1 MKISRKALSWA
12 VYDWANSAFA
22 VIVLTG
28 FFPIFFREYWAKGQS
43 SEAITLSLGIA
54 NSTASILIVLLAP
67 ILGSIADQ
75 GGYKKTLLIILAVIG
90 AFLTSAFYFVDE
102 HQYLLALALFI
113 LATVS
118 WMGANVFYDAL
129 MLDIAEPEAYDQIST
144 LGFALGYLG
153 SGLLFAF
160 CVWMTLSPATF
171 GLEHAGAAIQLSF
184 VLTAIWWMLFT
195 LPLMRNVP
203 GTRLDHRLHVRTATI
218 QGFRQLFDTFRHI
231 LNYRQ
236 AMIFLLAY
244 WLYIDG
250 VDTVIRMAVD
260 YGKALGFGT
269 NDLITALL
277 ITQFVGFPAALG
289 FGRIAGFTGT
299 RNAILLGLTAY
310 AGITLW
316 ASRMQDS
323 WEFYALA
330 VCIGLIQGGIQ
341 ALSRSMFAQL
351 IEKERSAEFFGFY
364 NMMGKFAAI
373 IGPVMVGWVGYI
385 FASPRIGIVSLL
397 GLFLS
402 GAALLLLIPNRV
414 QHSAQR
420 AGAAK
425 PQ

>member
-28 FFPIFFREYWAKGQS
+28 FFPIFFREYWAKGQA

-54 NSTASILIVLLAP
+54 NSTASVLIVLLAP

-75 GGYKKTLLIILAVIG
+75 GGYKKPLLILLAILG
-90 AFLTSAFYFVDE
+90 AGLTSTFYFVGE
-102 HQYLLALALFI
+102 QQYLLALALFV

-129 MLDIAEPEAYDQIST
+129 MLDIAEPQDFDQIST

-153 SGLLFAF
+153 SGLLFSF
-160 CVWMTLSPATF
+160 CVWMTLSPTSF
-171 GLEHAGAAIQLSF
+171 GLAHAGAAIQLSF
-184 VLTAIWWMLFT
+184 LLTAIWWVVFT

-203 GTRLDHRLHVRTATI
+203 GTRLDHKLHVRTATI
-218 QGFRQLFDTFRHI
+218 QGFRQLFDTFKHI

-236 AMIFLLAY
+236 VWIFLIAY

-289 FGRIAGFTGT
+289 FGWIAGKTGT
-299 RNAILLGLTAY
+299 RNAILLGLAAY
-310 AGITLW
+310 AAITLW

-351 IEKERSAEFFGFY
+351 IDKERSAEFFGFY

-373 IGPVMVGWVGYI
+373 IGPIMVGWVGYI

-402 GAALLLLIPNRV
+402 GAAMLLLIPNRI
-414 QHSAQR
+414 QHSAQGVE
-420 AGAAK
+420 AVK
-425 PQ
+425 SQ